1 MVRRQKGRLVTRRQF
16 SAAALAS
23 IAVVSSGCL
32 GSRGPQTGRLEKVW
46 GLVGATP
53 GRLFRPRAVAIDKG
67 DLLYIVDMTPQ
78 IQVFTGEG
86 EFVRGW
92 QTPDFKN
99 GRPSGLSFD
108 NAGNLLVSDTHY
120 YRVLVYTP
128 RGELI
133 ENQTIGGKCG
143 DGNGEFRFVTDA
155 VQDKDGSYYV
165 AQYGEYDRIQK
176 FSAERRFLLS
186 WGDHGEEP
194 GQFSRPQK
202 LAIDKTGLIWVTDSC
217 NHRIQVFDGNA
228 GGAEAKQANVIA
240 VKNVAP
246 HPSPLPKG
254 EGTVGPP
261 VLVKMW
267 GEQGQQ
273 AGQLSYPYDILLD
286 EAALAGDAG
295 GFVYVCEFGNHR
307 VQKFT
312 RNGEFVGSFGHNGR
326 REGELDQPWGIARD
340 SQGRMYVLD
349 TYNHRVQRFRL

>member
-1 MVRRQKGRLVTRRQF
+1 MVERPKERSVSRRRF
-16 SAAALAS
+16 CAATAAS
-23 IAVVSSGCL
+23 VAVIDAGCI
-32 GSRGPQTGRLEKVW
+32 GSRGPQTGRLEKIW

-53 GRLFRPRAVAIDKG
+53 GRLFRPRAVAIDKD

-78 IQVFTGEG
+78 IQVFTGDG

-92 QTPDFKN
+92 QPPEFKN

-133 ENQTIGGKCG
+133 ENQTIGGQCG
-143 DGNGEFRFVTDA
+143 DGDGEFRFVTDA

-176 FSAERRFLLS
+176 FSAERKFLLS
-186 WGDHGEEP
+186 WGDHGEGP

-202 LAIDKTGLIWVTDSC
+202 MVIDKSGLIWVTDAC
-217 NHRIQVFDGNA
+217 NHRIQVFDSR
-228 GGAEAKQANVIA
+228 GGA
-240 VKNVAP
+240 VKFA
-246 HPSPLPKG
+246 
-254 EGTVGPP
+254 T
-261 VLVKMW
+261 MW
-267 GEQGQQ
+267 GQQGSEP
-273 AGQLSYPYDILLD
+273 GGLSYPYDILLD
-286 EAALAGDAG
+286 EAALVGDAG

-312 RNGEFVGSFGHNGR
+312 RNCEFAGSFGHNGR

-340 SQGRMYVLD
+340 SLGRMYVLD